1 MLDPRT
7 RSKKI
12 FKHIDEDDRIRVKPD
27 VIILANGIEPH
38 LDSSFFYITGF
49 PYGLFEGSYL
59 ICERN
64 GGITLVTSPLEEPI
78 ARAYSKNIAI
88 YAEPDNDLTG
98 SRLRKV
104 LGKKKIEVGLNSPE
118 LTYKAFLEI
127 KSVLKEG
134 TFVDA
139 SEAFESAR
147 LVKDEKEV
155 ELIQEA
161 CNIASKIYR
170 KIPSMLQSGIRESD
184 ISARMSYE
192 MQKLGASGVSF
203 DSIVAFGKNSSQP
216 HYSGGSAK
224 LKRGDLVLCD
234 YGAKFRRYCS
244 DITRTLIYG
253 NATRKQRRMYEVVG
267 DAQELG
273 MELCTTENSGD
284 YVHSRVSDFIN
295 STEFRGRFTH
305 GTGHSLGLAVHDG
318 PGLSKRY
325 KRKLQPGMI
334 VTVEPGVYIPEIG
347 GVRIEDDV
355 LITKTKPRIMTNA
368 TRELIEV

>member
-127 KSVLKEG
+127 KSVLKES

-224 LKRGDLVLCD
+224 LKRGDFVLCD

-253 NATRKQRRMYEVVG
+253 KATRKQLRMYEVVG
-267 DAQELG
+267 DAQ
-273 MELCTTENSGD
+273 
-284 YVHSRVSDFIN
+284 
-295 STEFRGRFTH
+295 
-305 GTGHSLGLAVHDG
+305 
-318 PGLSKRY
+318 
-325 KRKLQPGMI
+325 
-334 VTVEPGVYIPEIG
+334 
-347 GVRIEDDV
+347 
-355 LITKTKPRIMTNA
+355 
-368 TRELIEV
+368 